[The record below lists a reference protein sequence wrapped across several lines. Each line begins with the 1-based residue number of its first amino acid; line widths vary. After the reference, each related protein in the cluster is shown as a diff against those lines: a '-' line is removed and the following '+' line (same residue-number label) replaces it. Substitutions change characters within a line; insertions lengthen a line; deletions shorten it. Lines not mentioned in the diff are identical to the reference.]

1 MSDRLSWDQYF
12 LGLAKQVS
20 TRATCKRLKVGA
32 VLVKD
37 KRVIATGY
45 NGSLPGQPHCNDEGC
60 LKVNGCCWRTIHAEQ
75 NALLQCCRQGIV
87 TEGATIYVTHLP
99 CFACL
104 KLLIQAGIQEI
115 VFSEHYQ
122 SYTPEVIKHAQEMT
136 VQSGI
141 TLRQIEEA
149 NTHE

>member
-1 MSDRLSWDQYF
+1 MSDRPSWDQYF

-20 TRATCKRLKVGA
+20 TRATCKRLRVGA

-37 KRVIATGY
+37 NRVIATGY
-45 NGSLPGQPHCNDEGC
+45 NGSLPSQEHCKDIGC
-60 LKVNGCCWRTIHAEQ
+60 LIIDGHCHRTVHAEQ
-75 NALLQCCRQGIV
+75 NALLQCCRQGIA

-122 SYTPEVIKHAQEMT
+122 SHNPEVIKHTQEM
-136 VQSGI
+136 VILSGI
-141 TLRQIEEA
+141 VLRQIEEA